1 MASDPPSTRQL
12 KTDGGKSSK
21 AQGVRASQESGVG
34 MRGKKILKDE
44 SSTGDPNSMEA
55 TRKLP
60 NKHPDVLEVSDSDLG
75 ESENDDQ
82 SDQLKEGSFTRMG
95 SV

>member
-1 MASDPPSTRQL
+1 
-12 KTDGGKSSK
+12 
-21 AQGVRASQESGVG
+21 

-75 ESENDDQ
+75 ESENDD
-82 SDQLKEGSFTRMG
+82 
-95 SV
+95 